1 MELIN
6 KKEWIKESISLTR
19 LDDDMVE
26 IEGGITPG
34 TREDGAYVLLLGS

>member
-6 KKEWIKESISLTR
+6 KKEWIKESVSLTR

-26 IEGGITPG
+26 VEGGVTPG
-34 TREDGAYVLLLGS
+34 AREDGTYELLSGS